1 MPPISS
7 NINKETCSPISSNC
21 IVWQGP
27 DLKCIDVCT
36 GQPLSET
43 VYNVAM
49 KVCELQSQL
58 DLSDLD
64 LKCIIDICIACP
76 QPQKTLAIVLQLI
89 IDKVCDLQ
97 DIIDTLT
104 TASTTSDPLV
114 RMATCFQYTDP
125 STGDLV
131 KDLPHTQYT
140 KRIGVEVCNLANQ
153 ITGILL
159 DITNLQDQVDA
170 LDVRVTILENQTLPE
185 VTLTC
190 INPGLQPMDDAIEAI
205 EADYCSLKG
214 VLGSNTDVAA
224 IAGAEPTTLPVMSLV
239 NPATALWS
247 TASANAAESLE
258 KMWLAI
264 NDLRSAVKLIQDN
277 CCKIT
282 CEDILIDFDVE
293 VNVQDDELTLFFLPK
308 SFLPTGFADCN
319 TTLGTKF
326 IITDTAGHESYFYI
340 KLREDVF
347 DDPTVLQD
355 GYVLSIPGAIDP
367 TLGMTITSDACVTD
381 GSTTCVKCVHVEIA
395 PKGCA
400 YCELT
405 ATGPKEGGGT
415 AVVTYTVG

>member
-1 MPPISS
+1 
-7 NINKETCSPISSNC
+7 
-21 IVWQGP
+21 
-27 DLKCIDVCT
+27 
-36 GQPLSET
+36 
-43 VYNVAM
+43 
-49 KVCELQSQL
+49 
-58 DLSDLD
+58 
-64 LKCIIDICIACP
+64 
-76 QPQKTLAIVLQLI
+76 
-89 IDKVCDLQ
+89 
-97 DIIDTLT
+97 
-104 TASTTSDPLV
+104 
-114 RMATCFQYTDP
+114 
-125 STGDLV
+125 
-131 KDLPHTQYT
+131 
-140 KRIGVEVCNLANQ
+140 
-153 ITGILL
+153 
-159 DITNLQDQVDA
+159 
-170 LDVRVTILENQTLPE
+170 
-185 VTLTC
+185 
-190 INPGLQPMDDAIEAI
+190 
-205 EADYCSLKG
+205 
-214 VLGSNTDVAA
+214 
-224 IAGAEPTTLPVMSLV
+224 MSLV
-239 NPATALWS
+239 NPAVALWS

-293 VNVQDDELTLFFLPK
+293 VNVADDELTLFFLPK